1 MQRRYL
7 SKLYSDAVVVIACV
21 LSSVG
26 SSARFREFLFESKFF
41 SLLQKNPLNVV
52 FAMIIVA
59 LGLLAILTTPIF
71 PLLILCAVAL
81 FISFDRKAAAKFMM
95 MGGLSTA
102 LGALTIIGS
111 PVSPIASMRLDGS
124 QFTAS
129 FFATLYPYTIFGI
142 AAIGLLSLGLKLELT
157 PGQRETLTALVNLH
171 RQGSLAT
178 KSKEIAELT
187 NRHPGTIRNQMQSLR
202 SLSLVESANGPR
214 GGYRATE
221 AAFKALGLDNGGNG
235 GEIAIPVIRN
245 GVAVEGASAGEIILN
260 KVMRP
265 TDQCNGL
272 IRIVGNIRNFNVG
285 DEIDVGPISDNN
297 LYIHGKLMGRDDILN
312 RLILNVTEIVSIPR
326 ISISKIAR
334 RAVRISPDASIRE
347 ASRILINNGVR
358 EALVEANSG
367 GLISVLD
374 IASAVAKGKTD
385 LKARDIMTHGFLT
398 IGSDEFIFEAIKIMS
413 KTSANQLVVMNKGMP
428 WGFITSGDL
437 IKFLTPANLGSA
449 MLS

>member
-1 MQRRYL
+1 MVMALIMPFVGALAHRRKL
-7 SKLYSDAVVVIACV
+7 RFDSKLVFA
-21 LSSVG
+21 
-26 SSARFREFLFESKFF
+26 
-41 SLLQKNPLNVV
+41 LQKNPLNVV
-52 FAMIIVA
+52 FAGIIVI
-59 LGLLAILTTPIF
+59 LGLLAILTTPIL
-71 PLLILCAVAL
+71 PLLMLCAVAL
-81 FISFDRKAAAKFMM
+81 FISFDRKAAAKFVM

-102 LGALTIIGS
+102 LGELTIVNL

-124 QFTAS
+124 PFTAN
-129 FFATLYPYTIFGI
+129 FFETLYPYTIFGI

-157 PGQRETLTALVNLH
+157 PGQRETLTALINLH

-202 SLSLVESANGPR
+202 SLYLVESANGPR

-235 GEIAIPVIRN
+235 GEIAVPVIRN
-245 GVAVEGASAGEIILN
+245 GVVVEGVNAGEIILN

-272 IRIVGNIRNFNVG
+272 IRIVGNIRNFDIG
-285 DEIDVGPISDNN
+285 DEIEIGPISANN
-297 LYIHGKLMGRDDILN
+297 LYIHGKLMGRDYILN
-312 RLILNVTEIVSIPR
+312 RLILNVTEIISIPR
-326 ISISKIAR
+326 ISVSKIAR
-334 RAVRISPDASIRE
+334 RAVRISPDASLQE
-347 ASRILINNGVR
+347 ASKILINNGVR
-358 EALVEANSG
+358 EALVETKPP
-367 GLISVLD
+367 GLINLID
-374 IASAVAKGKTD
+374 IANAVAKGRTD
-385 LKARDIMTHGFLT
+385 LKVRDIMTHGFLT
-398 IGSDEFIFEAIKIMS
+398 IGSEDFISEAIKILS
-413 KTSANQLVVMNKGMP
+413 KTSANQLVVVNKGML